1 MLEEMQ
7 SSKVYFWN
15 VTFQRY
21 YGTKSMKLVST
32 FNARKYL
39 GI

>member
-1 MLEEMQ
+1 MYVSKQDILTLEEMQ

-21 YGTKSMKLVST
+21 YGTKSMK
-32 FNARKYL
+32 
-39 GI
+39 